1 MVIKVEMFQASNGQ
15 LFETEKQAVEC
26 EKSADAVSV
35 LCSNISAI
43 DPFDAEDILKIIA
56 SNKEVFSYLF
66 EQQVDPAAFQLYNSQ
81 YRQIKDLEMA
91 FVSQEFKKEVA
102 PVVKE
107 ILQRYGLKGSLSIR
121 NHMTLVL
128 TISAGKID
136 FLADYNKTFE
146 RPDHCNYIHVNTYW
160 YQKHF
165 TNPVAVACLEELV
178 EALKT
183 DKYFDESDAMTD
195 YFHCSHYIDI
205 NIGRW
210 DKPYK
215 LVA

>member
-1 MVIKVEMFQASNGQ
+1 
-15 LFETEKQAVEC
+15 
-26 EKSADAVSV
+26 
-35 LCSNISAI
+35 
-43 DPFDAEDILKIIA
+43 
-56 SNKEVFSYLF
+56 
-66 EQQVDPAAFQLYNSQ
+66 
-81 YRQIKDLEMA
+81 MA
-91 FVSQEFKKEVA
+91 YVSQEFKKEVA

-107 ILQRYGLKGSLSIR
+107 ILQRYGLKGSLSVR
-121 NHMTLVL
+121 DHMTLVL
-128 TISAGKID
+128 TVSSGKID

-146 RPDHCNYIHVNTYW
+146 RPDHCNYIDVNTYW

-165 TNPVAVACLEELV
+165 TNPVAVACLDELV
-178 EALKT
+178 AALKT